1 MPDTKKTLAHPS
13 RGESLQHLIPF
24 TVHIGPE
31 LQERI
36 RAFTRTEEERAKFT
50 QNALAM
56 LADVYEGKRKMP
68 GYNLRLPEKTEELPS
83 FF

>member
-1 MPDTKKTLAHPS
+1 MPNPQNTTFPTAI
-13 RGESLQHLIPF
+13 GNMQQHLVPF
-24 TVHIGPE
+24 LVHIQQE
-31 LQERI
+31 LQLRI
-36 RAFTRTEEERAKFT
+36 QSFTRTDEERMKFT

-68 GYNLRLPEKTEELPS
+68 GYTFRQPEVAEEPVS